1 MKLLVINT
9 VDVDVFNANT
19 KYNGME
25 KGCIYEYAEII
36 SQAIHI
42 GKTTFHVK
50 PNVDNNDN
58 RLDAIAGLICI
69 S

>member
-50 PNVDNNDN
+50 PKV
-58 RLDAIAGLICI
+58 RK
-69 S
+69 

>member
-1 MKLLVINT
+1 MYAMY
-9 VDVDVFNANT
+9 ANT

-50 PNVDNNDN
+50 PKVEK
-58 RLDAIAGLICI
+58 
-69 S
+69 